1 MEGLQNQFNES
12 LYTIVGLLISLA
24 TIYIVIYLNK
34 LISKAKIEATKIEN
48 EQQRKLVIDGLEDLR
63 RTLVKNIV
71 ATEETTKQA
80 MIKSKQGNLTK
91 EDYKKLAEEVL
102 IKTKDQLSNDTLS
115 LLSRNYDN
123 LDSYIKS
130 ELEEQLKQVKKL
142 GPLENMLK
150 LIPGASK
157 MGLNNITIDP
167 KQIAHIEAIIQSMTI
182 KERQNPDIMKASRKI
197 RIANGSGTSVQ
208 EVNKLL
214 NQFDQMKKMMKMMKN
229 GNFKMPF

>member
-1 MEGLQNQFNES
+1 MCFVEGLQNQINES

-24 TIYIVIYLNK
+24 TIYVVIYLNK
-34 LISKAKIEATKIEN
+34 LISKVKIEATKIED
-48 EQQRKLVIDGLEDLR
+48 EQQRKLVVDGLEDLR

-123 LDSYIKS
+123 LNSYIES
-130 ELEEQLKQVKKL
+130 ELEAQLKEVKL
-142 GPLENMLK
+142 QNMNMVTATEYEEALK
-150 LIPGASK
+150 E
-157 MGLNNITIDP
+157 
-167 KQIAHIEAIIQSMTI
+167 IEELK
-182 KERQNPDIMKASRKI
+182 KELAKEQNK
-197 RIANGSGTSVQ
+197 
-208 EVNKLL
+208 
-214 NQFDQMKKMMKMMKN
+214 
-229 GNFKMPF
+229 

>member
-1 MEGLQNQFNES
+1 MEGLQNQINES

-24 TIYIVIYLNK
+24 TIYVVIYLNK
-34 LISKAKIEATKIEN
+34 LISKAKIEAKKIED

-102 IKTKDQLSNDTLS
+102 IKTKDQLSNDTLD

-123 LDSYIKS
+123 WDSYIKS
-130 ELEEQLKQVKKL
+130 ELEEQLKQVK
-142 GPLENMLK
+142 LENANMVSSDEYNKALSEIKQLK
-150 LIPGASK
+150 EQLA
-157 MGLNNITIDP
+157 
-167 KQIAHIEAIIQSMTI
+167 
-182 KERQNPDIMKASRKI
+182 KEQNK
-197 RIANGSGTSVQ
+197 
-208 EVNKLL
+208 
-214 NQFDQMKKMMKMMKN
+214 
-229 GNFKMPF
+229 

>member
-1 MEGLQNQFNES
+1 MEGLQNQINES

-34 LISKAKIEATKIEN
+34 LISKAKIEAKKIED
-48 EQQRKLVIDGLEDLR
+48 EQQRKLVVDGLEDLR

-123 LDSYIKS
+123 LNSYIES
-130 ELEEQLKQVKKL
+130 ELEAQLKEVKL
-142 GPLENMLK
+142 QNMNMVTATEYEDALK
-150 LIPGASK
+150 E
-157 MGLNNITIDP
+157 
-167 KQIAHIEAIIQSMTI
+167 IEELK
-182 KERQNPDIMKASRKI
+182 KELAKEQNK
-197 RIANGSGTSVQ
+197 
-208 EVNKLL
+208 
-214 NQFDQMKKMMKMMKN
+214 
-229 GNFKMPF
+229 

>member
-1 MEGLQNQFNES
+1 MCFVEGLQNQINES

-24 TIYIVIYLNK
+24 TIYVVIYLNK
-34 LISKAKIEATKIEN
+34 LISKAKIEVTKIED
-48 EQQRKLVIDGLEDLR
+48 EQQRKLVVNGLEDLR

-123 LDSYIKS
+123 LNSYIES
-130 ELEEQLKQVKKL
+130 ELEAQLKEVKL
-142 GPLENMLK
+142 QNMNMVTATEYEDALK
-150 LIPGASK
+150 E
-157 MGLNNITIDP
+157 
-167 KQIAHIEAIIQSMTI
+167 IEELK
-182 KERQNPDIMKASRKI
+182 KELAKEQNK
-197 RIANGSGTSVQ
+197 
-208 EVNKLL
+208 
-214 NQFDQMKKMMKMMKN
+214 
-229 GNFKMPF
+229 

>member
-1 MEGLQNQFNES
+1 MCFVEGLQNQINES

-24 TIYIVIYLNK
+24 TIYVVIYLNK
-34 LISKAKIEATKIEN
+34 LISKVKIEATKIED
-48 EQQRKLVIDGLEDLR
+48 EQQRKLVVDGLEDLR

-123 LDSYIKS
+123 LDSYIQS
-130 ELEEQLKQVKKL
+130 ELEEQLKQVK
-142 GPLENMLK
+142 LENANMVSSDEYNKALSEIKQLK
-150 LIPGASK
+150 EQLAKEQSK
-157 MGLNNITIDP
+157 
-167 KQIAHIEAIIQSMTI
+167 
-182 KERQNPDIMKASRKI
+182 
-197 RIANGSGTSVQ
+197 
-208 EVNKLL
+208 
-214 NQFDQMKKMMKMMKN
+214 
-229 GNFKMPF
+229 

>member
-1 MEGLQNQFNES
+1 MEGLQNQINES

-24 TIYIVIYLNK
+24 TIYVVIYLNK
-34 LISKAKIEATKIEN
+34 LISKAKIEAKKIED
-48 EQQRKLVIDGLEDLR
+48 EQQRKLVINGLEDLR

-123 LDSYIKS
+123 LNSYIES
-130 ELEEQLKQVKKL
+130 ELEAQLKEVKL
-142 GPLENMLK
+142 QNMNMVTATEYEEALK
-150 LIPGASK
+150 EIEELK
-157 MGLNNITIDP
+157 
-167 KQIAHIEAIIQSMTI
+167 KQLA
-182 KERQNPDIMKASRKI
+182 KEQNK
-197 RIANGSGTSVQ
+197 
-208 EVNKLL
+208 
-214 NQFDQMKKMMKMMKN
+214 
-229 GNFKMPF
+229 

>member
-1 MEGLQNQFNES
+1 MEGLQNQINES

-24 TIYIVIYLNK
+24 TIYVVIYLNK
-34 LISKAKIEATKIEN
+34 LISKVKIEATKIED

-123 LDSYIKS
+123 LNSYIES
-130 ELEEQLKQVKKL
+130 ELEAQLKEVKL
-142 GPLENMLK
+142 QNMNMVTATEYEDALK
-150 LIPGASK
+150 E
-157 MGLNNITIDP
+157 
-167 KQIAHIEAIIQSMTI
+167 IEELK
-182 KERQNPDIMKASRKI
+182 KELAKEQNK
-197 RIANGSGTSVQ
+197 
-208 EVNKLL
+208 
-214 NQFDQMKKMMKMMKN
+214 
-229 GNFKMPF
+229 

>member
-1 MEGLQNQFNES
+1 MEGLQNQINES

-24 TIYIVIYLNK
+24 TIYVVIYLNK
-34 LISKAKIEATKIEN
+34 LISKAKIEVTKIED
-48 EQQRKLVIDGLEDLR
+48 EQQRKLVVNGLEDLR

-123 LDSYIKS
+123 LNSYIES
-130 ELEEQLKQVKKL
+130 ELEAQLKEVKL
-142 GPLENMLK
+142 QNMNMVTATEYEEALK
-150 LIPGASK
+150 E
-157 MGLNNITIDP
+157 
-167 KQIAHIEAIIQSMTI
+167 IEELK
-182 KERQNPDIMKASRKI
+182 KELAKEQNK
-197 RIANGSGTSVQ
+197 
-208 EVNKLL
+208 
-214 NQFDQMKKMMKMMKN
+214 
-229 GNFKMPF
+229 

>member
-1 MEGLQNQFNES
+1 MEGLQNQINES

-24 TIYIVIYLNK
+24 TIYVVIYLNK
-34 LISKAKIEATKIEN
+34 LISKAKIEATKIED
-48 EQQRKLVIDGLEDLR
+48 EQQRKLVVDGLEDLR

-102 IKTKDQLSNDTLS
+102 IKTKDQLSNDTLD

-130 ELEEQLKQVKKL
+130 ELEEQLKQVK
-142 GPLENMLK
+142 LENANMVSSDEYNKALSEIKQLK
-150 LIPGASK
+150 EQLAKEQSK
-157 MGLNNITIDP
+157 
-167 KQIAHIEAIIQSMTI
+167 
-182 KERQNPDIMKASRKI
+182 
-197 RIANGSGTSVQ
+197 
-208 EVNKLL
+208 
-214 NQFDQMKKMMKMMKN
+214 
-229 GNFKMPF
+229 

>member
-1 MEGLQNQFNES
+1 MEGLQNQINES

-34 LISKAKIEATKIEN
+34 LISKAKIEATKIKD

-130 ELEEQLKQVKKL
+130 ELEEQLKQVK
-142 GPLENMLK
+142 LENANMVNSDEYNKALLEIKQLK
-150 LIPGASK
+150 EQLAKEQSK
-157 MGLNNITIDP
+157 
-167 KQIAHIEAIIQSMTI
+167 
-182 KERQNPDIMKASRKI
+182 
-197 RIANGSGTSVQ
+197 
-208 EVNKLL
+208 
-214 NQFDQMKKMMKMMKN
+214 
-229 GNFKMPF
+229 

>member
-1 MEGLQNQFNES
+1 MYFVEGLQNQINES

-34 LISKAKIEATKIEN
+34 LISKAKIEATKIKD

-123 LDSYIKS
+123 LNSYIES
-130 ELEEQLKQVKKL
+130 ELEAQLKEVKL
-142 GPLENMLK
+142 QNMNMVTASEYEEALK
-150 LIPGASK
+150 EIEELK
-157 MGLNNITIDP
+157 
-167 KQIAHIEAIIQSMTI
+167 KQLAD
-182 KERQNPDIMKASRKI
+182 K
-197 RIANGSGTSVQ
+197 
-208 EVNKLL
+208 
-214 NQFDQMKKMMKMMKN
+214 
-229 GNFKMPF
+229 

>member
-1 MEGLQNQFNES
+1 MEGLQNQINES

-24 TIYIVIYLNK
+24 TIYVVIYLNK
-34 LISKAKIEATKIEN
+34 LISKAKIEATKIKD
-48 EQQRKLVIDGLEDLR
+48 EQQRKLVVDGLEDLR

-123 LDSYIKS
+123 LNSYIES
-130 ELEEQLKQVKKL
+130 ELEAQLKEVKL
-142 GPLENMLK
+142 QNMNMVTATEYEEALK
-150 LIPGASK
+150 EIEELK
-157 MGLNNITIDP
+157 
-167 KQIAHIEAIIQSMTI
+167 KQLAD
-182 KERQNPDIMKASRKI
+182 K
-197 RIANGSGTSVQ
+197 
-208 EVNKLL
+208 
-214 NQFDQMKKMMKMMKN
+214 
-229 GNFKMPF
+229 

>member
-1 MEGLQNQFNES
+1 MEGLQNQINES

-24 TIYIVIYLNK
+24 TIYVVIYLNK
-34 LISKAKIEATKIEN
+34 LISKVKIEATKIED
-48 EQQRKLVIDGLEDLR
+48 EQQRKLVVDGLEDLR

-123 LDSYIKS
+123 LNSYIES
-130 ELEEQLKQVKKL
+130 ELEAQLKEVKL
-142 GPLENMLK
+142 QNMNMVTATEYEDALK
-150 LIPGASK
+150 E
-157 MGLNNITIDP
+157 
-167 KQIAHIEAIIQSMTI
+167 IEELK
-182 KERQNPDIMKASRKI
+182 KELAKEQNK
-197 RIANGSGTSVQ
+197 
-208 EVNKLL
+208 
-214 NQFDQMKKMMKMMKN
+214 
-229 GNFKMPF
+229 

>member
-1 MEGLQNQFNES
+1 MCFVEGLQNQINES

-24 TIYIVIYLNK
+24 TIYVVIYLNK
-34 LISKAKIEATKIEN
+34 LISKAKIEAKKIED
-48 EQQRKLVIDGLEDLR
+48 EEQRKLVVDGLEDLR

-123 LDSYIKS
+123 LNSYIES
-130 ELEEQLKQVKKL
+130 ELEAQLKEVKL
-142 GPLENMLK
+142 QNMNMVTATEYEDALK
-150 LIPGASK
+150 E
-157 MGLNNITIDP
+157 
-167 KQIAHIEAIIQSMTI
+167 IEELK
-182 KERQNPDIMKASRKI
+182 KELAKEQNK
-197 RIANGSGTSVQ
+197 
-208 EVNKLL
+208 
-214 NQFDQMKKMMKMMKN
+214 
-229 GNFKMPF
+229 

>member
-24 TIYIVIYLNK
+24 TIYVVIYLNK
-34 LISKAKIEATKIEN
+34 LISKAKIEATKIED
-48 EQQRKLVIDGLEDLR
+48 EQQRKLVVDGLEDLR

-123 LDSYIKS
+123 LNSYIES
-130 ELEEQLKQVKKL
+130 ELEAQLKEVKL
-142 GPLENMLK
+142 QNMNMVTATEYEEALK
-150 LIPGASK
+150 EIEELK
-157 MGLNNITIDP
+157 
-167 KQIAHIEAIIQSMTI
+167 KQLAD
-182 KERQNPDIMKASRKI
+182 K
-197 RIANGSGTSVQ
+197 
-208 EVNKLL
+208 
-214 NQFDQMKKMMKMMKN
+214 
-229 GNFKMPF
+229 

>member
-24 TIYIVIYLNK
+24 TIYVVIYLNK
-34 LISKAKIEATKIEN
+34 LISKAKIEVTKIED
-48 EQQRKLVIDGLEDLR
+48 EQQRKLVVDGLEDLR

-123 LDSYIKS
+123 LNSYIES
-130 ELEEQLKQVKKL
+130 ELEAQLKEVKL
-142 GPLENMLK
+142 QNMNMVTATEYEDALK
-150 LIPGASK
+150 E
-157 MGLNNITIDP
+157 
-167 KQIAHIEAIIQSMTI
+167 IEELK
-182 KERQNPDIMKASRKI
+182 KELAKEQNK
-197 RIANGSGTSVQ
+197 
-208 EVNKLL
+208 
-214 NQFDQMKKMMKMMKN
+214 
-229 GNFKMPF
+229 

>member
-1 MEGLQNQFNES
+1 MYFVEGLQNQINES

-24 TIYIVIYLNK
+24 TIYVVIYLNK
-34 LISKAKIEATKIEN
+34 LISKAKIEATKIKD
-48 EQQRKLVIDGLEDLR
+48 EQQRKLVVDGLEDLR

-123 LDSYIKS
+123 LNSYIES
-130 ELEEQLKQVKKL
+130 ELEAQLKEVKL
-142 GPLENMLK
+142 QNMNMVTATEYEEALK
-150 LIPGASK
+150 EIEELK
-157 MGLNNITIDP
+157 
-167 KQIAHIEAIIQSMTI
+167 KQLSD
-182 KERQNPDIMKASRKI
+182 K
-197 RIANGSGTSVQ
+197 
-208 EVNKLL
+208 
-214 NQFDQMKKMMKMMKN
+214 
-229 GNFKMPF
+229 

>member
-1 MEGLQNQFNES
+1 MYFVEGLQNQINES

-24 TIYIVIYLNK
+24 TIYVVIYLNK
-34 LISKAKIEATKIEN
+34 LISKAKIEAKKIED
-48 EQQRKLVIDGLEDLR
+48 EQQRKLVVDGLEDLR

-123 LDSYIKS
+123 LNSYIES
-130 ELEEQLKQVKKL
+130 ELEAQLKEVKL
-142 GPLENMLK
+142 QNMNMVTATEYEDALK
-150 LIPGASK
+150 E
-157 MGLNNITIDP
+157 
-167 KQIAHIEAIIQSMTI
+167 IEELK
-182 KERQNPDIMKASRKI
+182 KELAKEQNK
-197 RIANGSGTSVQ
+197 
-208 EVNKLL
+208 
-214 NQFDQMKKMMKMMKN
+214 
-229 GNFKMPF
+229 

>member
-1 MEGLQNQFNES
+1 MEGLQNQINES

-24 TIYIVIYLNK
+24 TIYVVIYLNK
-34 LISKAKIEATKIEN
+34 LISKAKIEAKKIED
-48 EQQRKLVIDGLEDLR
+48 EQQRKLVVDGLEDLR

-123 LDSYIKS
+123 LNSYIES
-130 ELEEQLKQVKKL
+130 ELEAQLKEVKL
-142 GPLENMLK
+142 QNMNMVTATEYEEALK
-150 LIPGASK
+150 EIEELK
-157 MGLNNITIDP
+157 
-167 KQIAHIEAIIQSMTI
+167 KQLA
-182 KERQNPDIMKASRKI
+182 KEQNK
-197 RIANGSGTSVQ
+197 
-208 EVNKLL
+208 
-214 NQFDQMKKMMKMMKN
+214 
-229 GNFKMPF
+229 

>member
-1 MEGLQNQFNES
+1 MCFVEGLQNQINES

-24 TIYIVIYLNK
+24 TIYVVIYLNK
-34 LISKAKIEATKIEN
+34 LISKAKIEAKKIED
-48 EQQRKLVIDGLEDLR
+48 EQQRKLVVDGLEDLR

-123 LDSYIKS
+123 LNSYIES
-130 ELEEQLKQVKKL
+130 ELEAQLKEVKL
-142 GPLENMLK
+142 QNMNMVTATEYEEALK
-150 LIPGASK
+150 EIEELK
-157 MGLNNITIDP
+157 
-167 KQIAHIEAIIQSMTI
+167 KQL
-182 KERQNPDIMKASRKI
+182 
-197 RIANGSGTSVQ
+197 AN
-208 EVNKLL
+208 K
-214 NQFDQMKKMMKMMKN
+214 
-229 GNFKMPF
+229 

>member
-1 MEGLQNQFNES
+1 MEGLQNQINES

-24 TIYIVIYLNK
+24 TIYVVIYLNK
-34 LISKAKIEATKIEN
+34 LISKAKIED
-48 EQQRKLVIDGLEDLR
+48 EQQRKLVVDGLEDLR

-123 LDSYIKS
+123 LNSYIES
-130 ELEEQLKQVKKL
+130 ELEAQLKEVKL
-142 GPLENMLK
+142 QNMNMVTATEYEEALK
-150 LIPGASK
+150 E
-157 MGLNNITIDP
+157 
-167 KQIAHIEAIIQSMTI
+167 IEELK
-182 KERQNPDIMKASRKI
+182 KELAKEQNK
-197 RIANGSGTSVQ
+197 
-208 EVNKLL
+208 
-214 NQFDQMKKMMKMMKN
+214 
-229 GNFKMPF
+229 

>member
-1 MEGLQNQFNES
+1 MEGLQNQINES

-24 TIYIVIYLNK
+24 TIYVVIYLNK
-34 LISKAKIEATKIEN
+34 LISKAKIEATKIKD
-48 EQQRKLVIDGLEDLR
+48 EQQRKLVVDGLEDLR

-123 LDSYIKS
+123 LNSYIES
-130 ELEEQLKQVKKL
+130 ELEAQLKEVKL
-142 GPLENMLK
+142 HNMNMVTATEYEEALK
-150 LIPGASK
+150 EIEELK
-157 MGLNNITIDP
+157 
-167 KQIAHIEAIIQSMTI
+167 KQLAD
-182 KERQNPDIMKASRKI
+182 K
-197 RIANGSGTSVQ
+197 
-208 EVNKLL
+208 
-214 NQFDQMKKMMKMMKN
+214 
-229 GNFKMPF
+229 

>member
-1 MEGLQNQFNES
+1 MCFVEGLQNQINES

-24 TIYIVIYLNK
+24 TIYVVIYLNK
-34 LISKAKIEATKIEN
+34 LISKAKIEAKKIED

-123 LDSYIKS
+123 LNSYIES
-130 ELEEQLKQVKKL
+130 ELEAQLKEVKL
-142 GPLENMLK
+142 QNMNMVTATEYEEALK
-150 LIPGASK
+150 EIEELK
-157 MGLNNITIDP
+157 
-167 KQIAHIEAIIQSMTI
+167 KQLA
-182 KERQNPDIMKASRKI
+182 KEQNK
-197 RIANGSGTSVQ
+197 
-208 EVNKLL
+208 
-214 NQFDQMKKMMKMMKN
+214 
-229 GNFKMPF
+229 

>member
-1 MEGLQNQFNES
+1 MCFVEGLQNQINES

-24 TIYIVIYLNK
+24 TIYVVIYLNK
-34 LISKAKIEATKIEN
+34 LISKAKIEAKKIED
-48 EQQRKLVIDGLEDLR
+48 EQQRKLVVDGLEDLR

-123 LDSYIKS
+123 LNSYIES
-130 ELEEQLKQVKKL
+130 ELEAQLKEVKL
-142 GPLENMLK
+142 QNMNMVTATEYEDALK
-150 LIPGASK
+150 E
-157 MGLNNITIDP
+157 
-167 KQIAHIEAIIQSMTI
+167 IEELK
-182 KERQNPDIMKASRKI
+182 KELAKNKI
-197 RIANGSGTSVQ
+197 
-208 EVNKLL
+208 NKT
-214 NQFDQMKKMMKMMKN
+214 
-229 GNFKMPF
+229 

>member
-1 MEGLQNQFNES
+1 MCFVEGLQNQINES

-34 LISKAKIEATKIEN
+34 LISKAKIEATKIED
-48 EQQRKLVIDGLEDLR
+48 EQQRKLVVDGLEDLR

-91 EDYKKLAEEVL
+91 EDYRKLAEEVL

-123 LDSYIKS
+123 LNSYIES
-130 ELEEQLKQVKKL
+130 ELEAQLKEVKL
-142 GPLENMLK
+142 QNMNMVTATEYEDALK
-150 LIPGASK
+150 E
-157 MGLNNITIDP
+157 
-167 KQIAHIEAIIQSMTI
+167 IEELK
-182 KERQNPDIMKASRKI
+182 KELAKEQNK
-197 RIANGSGTSVQ
+197 
-208 EVNKLL
+208 
-214 NQFDQMKKMMKMMKN
+214 
-229 GNFKMPF
+229 

>member
-1 MEGLQNQFNES
+1 MCFVEGLQNQINES

-24 TIYIVIYLNK
+24 TIYVVIYLNK
-34 LISKAKIEATKIEN
+34 LISKAKIEAKKIED
-48 EQQRKLVIDGLEDLR
+48 EQQRKLVVDGLEDLR

-123 LDSYIKS
+123 LNSYIES
-130 ELEEQLKQVKKL
+130 ELEAQLKEVKL
-142 GPLENMLK
+142 QNMNMVTATEYEDALK
-150 LIPGASK
+150 E
-157 MGLNNITIDP
+157 
-167 KQIAHIEAIIQSMTI
+167 IEELK
-182 KERQNPDIMKASRKI
+182 KELAKEQNK
-197 RIANGSGTSVQ
+197 
-208 EVNKLL
+208 
-214 NQFDQMKKMMKMMKN
+214 
-229 GNFKMPF
+229 

>member
-1 MEGLQNQFNES
+1 MEGLQNQINES

-24 TIYIVIYLNK
+24 TIYVVIYLNK
-34 LISKAKIEATKIEN
+34 LISKVKIEATKIED
-48 EQQRKLVIDGLEDLR
+48 EQQRKLVVDGLEDLR

-123 LDSYIKS
+123 LNSYIES
-130 ELEEQLKQVKKL
+130 ELEAQLKEVKL
-142 GPLENMLK
+142 QNMNIVTATEYEEALK
-150 LIPGASK
+150 E
-157 MGLNNITIDP
+157 
-167 KQIAHIEAIIQSMTI
+167 IEELK
-182 KERQNPDIMKASRKI
+182 KELAKEQNK
-197 RIANGSGTSVQ
+197 
-208 EVNKLL
+208 
-214 NQFDQMKKMMKMMKN
+214 
-229 GNFKMPF
+229 

>member
-1 MEGLQNQFNES
+1 MCFVEGLQNQINES

-24 TIYIVIYLNK
+24 TIYVVIYLNK
-34 LISKAKIEATKIEN
+34 LISKVKIEATKIED
-48 EQQRKLVIDGLEDLR
+48 EQQRKLVVDGLEDLR

-123 LDSYIKS
+123 LNSYIES
-130 ELEEQLKQVKKL
+130 ELEAQLKEVKL
-142 GPLENMLK
+142 QNMNIVTATEYEEALK
-150 LIPGASK
+150 E
-157 MGLNNITIDP
+157 
-167 KQIAHIEAIIQSMTI
+167 IEELK
-182 KERQNPDIMKASRKI
+182 KELAKEQNK
-197 RIANGSGTSVQ
+197 
-208 EVNKLL
+208 
-214 NQFDQMKKMMKMMKN
+214 
-229 GNFKMPF
+229 

>member
-1 MEGLQNQFNES
+1 MCFVEGLQNQINES

-24 TIYIVIYLNK
+24 TIYVVIYLNK
-34 LISKAKIEATKIEN
+34 LISKAKIEVTKIED
-48 EQQRKLVIDGLEDLR
+48 EQQRKLVVDGLEDLR

-123 LDSYIKS
+123 LNSYIES
-130 ELEEQLKQVKKL
+130 ELEAQLKEVKL
-142 GPLENMLK
+142 QNMNMVTATEYEEALK
-150 LIPGASK
+150 EIEELK
-157 MGLNNITIDP
+157 
-167 KQIAHIEAIIQSMTI
+167 KQLA
-182 KERQNPDIMKASRKI
+182 KEQNK
-197 RIANGSGTSVQ
+197 
-208 EVNKLL
+208 
-214 NQFDQMKKMMKMMKN
+214 
-229 GNFKMPF
+229 

>member
-1 MEGLQNQFNES
+1 MEGLQNQINES

-24 TIYIVIYLNK
+24 TIYVVIYLNK
-34 LISKAKIEATKIEN
+34 LISKAKIEAKKIED
-48 EQQRKLVIDGLEDLR
+48 EQQRKLVVDGLEDLR

-123 LDSYIKS
+123 LNSYIES
-130 ELEEQLKQVKKL
+130 ELEAQLKEVKL
-142 GPLENMLK
+142 QNMNMVTATEYEEALK
-150 LIPGASK
+150 EIEELK
-157 MGLNNITIDP
+157 
-167 KQIAHIEAIIQSMTI
+167 KQLAD
-182 KERQNPDIMKASRKI
+182 K
-197 RIANGSGTSVQ
+197 
-208 EVNKLL
+208 
-214 NQFDQMKKMMKMMKN
+214 
-229 GNFKMPF
+229 

>member
-34 LISKAKIEATKIEN
+34 LISKAKIEATKIED

-80 MIKSKQGNLTK
+80 MIKSRQGNLTK
-91 EDYKKLAEEVL
+91 EDYKKLAEEVFN
-102 IKTKDQLSNDTLS
+102 KTKNQLSNDTLQ

-130 ELEEQLKQVKKL
+130 ELEEQLKQVK
-142 GPLENMLK
+142 LENANMVSSDEYNKALSEIKQLK
-150 LIPGASK
+150 EQLAKEQSK
-157 MGLNNITIDP
+157 
-167 KQIAHIEAIIQSMTI
+167 
-182 KERQNPDIMKASRKI
+182 
-197 RIANGSGTSVQ
+197 
-208 EVNKLL
+208 
-214 NQFDQMKKMMKMMKN
+214 
-229 GNFKMPF
+229 